1 MGAAQCRIHRS
12 VKVQGMKT
20 KYVISSS
27 AWDFRL
33 SESLA
38 RALSRAIQEM
48 LSSRSPDMGMER
60 IISWESVKGVRERLV
75 LRQLKGGSAITMSYS
90 LEQITTKHSCTC
102 TGGPG

>member
-1 MGAAQCRIHRS
+1 
-12 VKVQGMKT
+12 MKCA
-20 KYVISSS
+20 INSSTL
-27 AWDFRL
+27 DLRL

-75 LRQLKGGSAITMSYS
+75 LRQLKGGSEITMSYS
-90 LEQITTKHSCTC
+90 LEQITTRRSCIC
-102 TGGPG
+102 HGEHG